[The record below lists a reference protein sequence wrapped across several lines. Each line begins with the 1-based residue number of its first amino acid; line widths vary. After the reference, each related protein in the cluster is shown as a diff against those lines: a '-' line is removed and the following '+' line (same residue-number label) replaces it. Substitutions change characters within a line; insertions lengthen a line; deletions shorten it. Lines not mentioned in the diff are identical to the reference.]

1 MRIFVSI
8 LLLSGASVAA
18 NVPSGWKVVKSPQRQ
33 TRTASPTDH
42 GGGGSCQVAVP
53 PDWVADTEADRTVG
67 QTGHMKS
74 PDGKLSVRRLH
85 VAGLS
90 DRAVRQ
96 TGHMKSPDGKLSVSI
111 QEHPPG
117 QPLDRAKAVAMQFDK
132 RAKVLE
138 ESPNRVWLTSPYVL
152 GTTWTVLVAGNPVC
166 EAHFIIE
173 DPSMQDLAK
182 KVVATVGPAK

>member
-1 MRIFVSI
+1 MWSAGHSRPEPAQPGGEARLYSVPMRIFVSI

-67 QTGHMKS
+67 
-74 PDGKLSVRRLH
+74 
-85 VAGLS
+85 
-90 DRAVRQ
+90 Q